1 MAIVPVMTHV
11 PRRIE
16 VVDGSRVAITWEDDT
31 ITEFDAATL
40 RGACLCATCREPAG
54 EAATESVLGGEEPV
68 TISASELV
76 GGYAVRFTFEPDEHS
91 TGIYPFTVLRELA
104 DRWG

>member
-1 MAIVPVMTHV
+1 M
-11 PRRIE
+11 
-16 VVDGSRVAITWEDDT
+16 VDGGQVAITWEDDT

-54 EAATESVLGGEEPV
+54 EAATEAVLGGEEPV

-76 GGYAVRFTFEPDEHS
+76 GGYAVRFTFQPDEHS